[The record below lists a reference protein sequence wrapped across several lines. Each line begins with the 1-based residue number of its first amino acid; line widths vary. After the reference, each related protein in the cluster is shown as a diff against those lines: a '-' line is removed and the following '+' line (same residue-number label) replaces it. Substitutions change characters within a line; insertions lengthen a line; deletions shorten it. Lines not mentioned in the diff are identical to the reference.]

1 MTSETE
7 PDQLVHDWQKVAMR
21 AFLDQNIQQV
31 AFVPDGGL
39 KGLLELCQR
48 SDAMT
53 TTVLTSE
60 EEGIAIMAGAWLGGQ
75 RGVLLM
81 QSSGVGNCLNMLT
94 LGENCRIPLVMLVTM
109 RGEWGEFIPWQIPM
123 GKRTRD
129 VLETM
134 GVDVYRV
141 ETSEEAEPTVSAGIA
156 HAFNSNRSVAILLAQ
171 KMIGQKNWGNG

>member
-1 MTSETE
+1 MASQIE
-7 PDQLVHDWQKVAMR
+7 PDQLVHDWQKVVIQ
-21 AFLDQNIQQV
+21 AFLDRQIQQV

-39 KGLLELCQR
+39 KGLIELCQA
-48 SDAMT
+48 SEKLT

-94 LGENCRIPLVMLVTM
+94 LSENCRIPLVMLVTM
-109 RGEWGEFIPWQIPM
+109 RGEWGEFVPWQIPM
-123 GKRTRD
+123 GRRTKG

-141 ETSEEAEPTVSAGIA
+141 ETADQAGPTVSAGIE
-156 HAFNSNRSVAILLAQ
+156 HAFQSNRAVAILLAQ
-171 KMIGQKNWGNG
+171 KMIGQKNWGNK